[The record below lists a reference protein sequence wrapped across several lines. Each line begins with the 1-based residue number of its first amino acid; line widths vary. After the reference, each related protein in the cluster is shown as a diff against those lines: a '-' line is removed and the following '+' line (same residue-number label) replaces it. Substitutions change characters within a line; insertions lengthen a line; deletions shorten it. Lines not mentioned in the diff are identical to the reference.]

1 MDLRTQTSLLAAI
14 VATAIAIPI
23 LFRPRKSRV
32 HLWFSAFSLSTAAWY
47 LTTFLSR
54 LEDAEG
60 FTVANALF
68 AVALPLSG
76 VGFFRSFLGEDNARV
91 RRLARAGGVIGVGLV
106 VVGLTPLSSHLA
118 YPASLFSFVL
128 VMMTTALSLLAAA
141 ANNAASRFERARLQY
156 LTLMGALAT
165 TFTLADYLPYFGV
178 DIPPVGTVLT
188 LVFLYV
194 FGQSIQRYRLIDLYE
209 LAGRLGVLTA
219 VSFTLAAIFW
229 ALVELTGGR
238 FFLHSVVAA
247 LAVLLLFDPLR
258 TRVEQRIAQFFFRE
272 RFDLEQ
278 TIVALRA
285 QLAHVL
291 ELDDLARIVMT
302 GLEQSRRVTHASL
315 YLLDPE
321 QRGFNL
327 AGHVGPEPVSRLE
340 LAPARPLLDRLS
352 REEVL
357 TLENVEKELD
367 ERRADGENRDAE
379 TLYEIVQ
386 GLSAMHASICVG
398 LLGEGPD
405 VFGLLCIRD
414 ERLRD
419 AFTPEEGLLFRGL
432 ASQAAIAVENS
443 RLYQR
448 MKERDRLAALGE
460 MAAGI
465 AHEVRNPL
473 GAIKASA
480 QFLAETA
487 ADRGQEDASNQAEF
501 LGIIVEEVDRLNGV
515 VSSFLDY
522 ARPSQGDPTPTDVNR
537 VIERTMQLL
546 SAECAAADISFTLEL
561 APGLAQARID
571 AEHLRQVLLNLV
583 QNAVQAMEAGG
594 RLTIATR
601 PNVVATKSDEPF
613 IEIAVADT
621 GPGIEYALLRNLFI
635 PFVTTKERGTGL
647 GLALCQRMVTA
658 AGGHIDVRTR
668 PGEGATFIV
677 RLPGAPHSEHRANPK
692 TASAPPTS
700 PATVADGAE
709 PISS

>member
-14 VATAIAIPI
+14 VATAIAIPVLI
-23 LFRPRKSRV
+23 RPRKSRV

-54 LEDAEG
+54 LDDGEG
-60 FTVANALF
+60 FTEPNAVF

-91 RRLARAGGVIGVGLV
+91 RWLARAGAVVGVGLV
-106 VVGLTPLSSHLA
+106 LVGLTPLSAHLV
-118 YPASLFSFVL
+118 YPASIFTFVL

-141 ANNAASRFERARLQY
+141 ASNAASRFERARLQY
-156 LTLMGALAT
+156 LTIMGALAT

-229 ALVELTGGR
+229 LLVELTGGR

-278 TIVALRA
+278 TIARLRA

-291 ELDDLARIVMT
+291 ELDDLAHIVMT

-315 YLLDPE
+315 YLLDAE

-340 LAPARPLLDRLS
+340 LAPARPLLDRLA

-357 TLENVEKELD
+357 TLENLEKELE
-367 ERRADGENRDAE
+367 ERRAHGENRDAE

-386 GLSAMHASICVG
+386 GLEAMQASTCVG
-398 LLGEGPD
+398 LLSAGPD
-405 VFGLLCIRD
+405 VFGLLCVRD
-414 ERLRD
+414 DRLRD

-432 ASQAAIAVENS
+432 ANQAAIAVENS

-487 ADRGQEDASNQAEF
+487 TERPQDDAPNQAEF
-501 LGIIVEEVDRLNGV
+501 LGIIVEEVDRLNRV

-522 ARPSQGDPTPTDVNR
+522 ARPSKGDPAPTDVNR

-561 APGLAQARID
+561 SAGLAEARID

-601 PNVVATKSDEPF
+601 PYLGATTAEAPF
-613 IEIAVADT
+613 IEIAVSDT
-621 GPGIEYALLRNLFI
+621 GPGIEYSLLRNLFI
-635 PFVTTKERGTGL
+635 PFVTTKETGTGL
-647 GLALCQRMVTA
+647 GLALCQRMVSA

-668 PGEGATFIV
+668 PGEGATFVV
-677 RLPGAPHSEHRANPK
+677 RLPGAEKTADTRAN
-692 TASAPPTS
+692 ASLDGPAQEPPTER
-700 PATVADGAE
+700 DGA
-709 PISS
+709 P